1 MLGPLRY
8 PSFFLSFFFFLDLL
22 MWLLS
27 GGEYMKI
34 KKCMG
39 SRAAKVPQHWEGHF
53 VPCIQLSKPKST
65 MRLPVPAYRSRKP
78 NAHFPMWSIGNLKS
92 DRRSQ
97 LSQVRANCAPGTVFA
112 LKVSIKDHCFMG
124 NSSARECKEALA
136 NRVVFFGNKHIQ
148 WAVGKG
154 QYVTNEASKIYYI
167 HFPCS
172 GSRWLT

>member
-53 VPCIQLSKPKST
+53 VPCVQLSKPKST

-78 NAHFPMWSIGNLKS
+78 NAHLCGPWEIWSQIDVVNCHKS
-92 DRRSQ
+92 GQ
-97 LSQVRANCAPGTVFA
+97 TVPQEVFA
-112 LKVSIKDHCFMG
+112 LKVSVKDHCFMS

-136 NRVVFFGNKHIQ
+136 NRVVLFGNKHIQ